1 MTRYRAPS
9 TPRQLPENSRGF
21 IRHGLY
27 IFCSVFYALD
37 EPAHKQDVNMR
48 LSRLF
53 NACMIGLLLMVVLFL
68 VRIQLTM
75 VRDSI
80 HEQMAA
86 NLETAST
93 SLGLVLQG
101 AVLRALLQI
110 VGGDK
115 LIIPF
120 C

>member
-1 MTRYRAPS
+1 
-9 TPRQLPENSRGF
+9 
-21 IRHGLY
+21 
-27 IFCSVFYALD
+27 
-37 EPAHKQDVNMR
+37 MR

-68 VRIQLTM
+68 ARVQLTM

-93 SLGLVLQG
+93 SLGLVL
-101 AVLRALLQI
+101 
-110 VGGDK
+110 
-115 LIIPF
+115 
-120 C
+120 